1 MASKSTRYYRKNPK
15 AKAKKAAYRKKYNA
29 KPSEKKRRAKLMIL
43 NKRMGKKG
51 DGKDVSHKKD
61 GSVFLEKA
69 SKNRA
74 RNRGKA

>member
-1 MASKSTRYYRKNPK
+1 MASKSTRYYRANPK
-15 AKAKKAAYRKKYNA
+15 AKAKKAAYRKKYNKRPA
-29 KPSEKKRRAKLMIL
+29 EKRRRAKLMIL

>member
-1 MASKSTRYYRKNPK
+1 MASKSTRYYRANPK
-15 AKAKKAAYRKKYNA
+15 AKAKKAAYRKKYNK
-29 KPSEKKRRAKLMIL
+29 KPAEKRRRAKLMIL